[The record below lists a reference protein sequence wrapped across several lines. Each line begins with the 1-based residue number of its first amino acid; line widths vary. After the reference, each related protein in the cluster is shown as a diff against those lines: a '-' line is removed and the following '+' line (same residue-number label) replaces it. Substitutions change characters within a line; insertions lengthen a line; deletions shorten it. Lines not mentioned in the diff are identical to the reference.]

1 MKKRLCIRLMAV
13 VTSLVCAFALLSFA
27 QVHAFAE
34 DDAELPYEIRATIIT
49 SEKLSNLIIRDMGS
63 NLSFRCSDCTVT
75 TTKLSDTVNQYKLV
89 YRVDNPSDYD
99 IQPAYKNEFRVKTLD
114 GTAIDTQK
122 AKPTVDEQNKVF
134 FNDFTFRE
142 HTKLRCPVRLTSESG
157 QGLTIAPPPQGCRVP
172 AWRYASAAKYCER
185 WR

>member
-1 MKKRLCIRLMAV
+1 MKKRLCIRLMAI
-13 VTSLVCAFALLSFA
+13 VTSLVCAFALLSFV

-49 SEKLSNLIIRDMGS
+49 SEKLSNLKVQDLNS
-63 NLSFRCSDCTVT
+63 SLWFKCSDCKVA

-89 YRVDNPSDYD
+89 YRVNS
-99 IQPAYKNEFRVKTLD
+99 PAYYEITPEYKNTFRVITLD
-114 GTAIDTQK
+114 GNPIDTQK

-142 HTKLRCPVRLTSESG
+142 RTTLLCPVRLTSESG
-157 QGLTIAPPPQGCRVP
+157 QGLTIAPPPQGYRVP
-172 AWRYASAAKYCER
+172 AR
-185 WR
+185 